1 MNEKSNNKWEE
12 KLEQI
17 EAEIYDSTPLTPPN
31 NPQKSVIPTVKNWFL
46 ALPTAG
52 KVIIAVFGIML
63 LLSLVNTVFS
73 IVKFVFGIA
82 VLGLVIYTLSRF
94 INNKNNNPSS

>member
-1 MNEKSNNKWEE
+1 MNEKSNNKWAE

-31 NPQKSVIPTVKNWFL
+31 NPEKSVIPTVKNWFL
-46 ALPTAG
+46 ALPTVG
-52 KVIIAVFGIML
+52 KVIIAIFGIML
-63 LLSLVNTVFS
+63 VLSLVNTVFS

-82 VLGLVIYTLSRF
+82 ILGLIIYTAYRF
-94 INNKNNNPSS
+94 LNNKKDNPSS